1 MNWSSWTEFVAM
13 GGYGFYVWG
22 SFGMTAVVIVGELI
36 SLRMR
41 RKALR
46 QHSRGGDAAA
56 SDFTGSPHEA

>member
-1 MNWSSWTEFVAM
+1 MNWTNWSEFVAM

-41 RKALR
+41 HKALR
-46 QHSRGGDAAA
+46 QQLRADASA
-56 SDFTGSPHEA
+56 SDFSGPPHEA